1 MTSQSSF
8 RTDLLLH
15 QSQQVRRSQPD
26 DIRTLCE
33 IGRQLAQD
41 GLTQETRN
49 CYRAAVDALRRLIH
63 AGNVNL
69 ALTGEDSIYT
79 AFVNNVEDEQHY
91 YRCFADWKDDL
102 AALGRRF
109 RDPAALSRGGAD
121 QIAFFLHS
129 GHILGHTEVLLK
141 MLESRPRTG
150 QRCVEPRVC
159 ILDRYSPAFV
169 ERCRAAGVEVV
180 PVIDALGPGAPWEAR
195 FLWLRQRFQQDRV
208 GVCVWVSRPTMAAFA
223 LSMRLAPVQIFW
235 ALRFHPVSGPY
246 IDGYITYGAR
256 QERERLIG
264 KQSWK
269 VVPVP
274 LTIATTPVAS
284 DAVAGLRA
292 RFPQRILAGTLAREE
307 KINQP
312 LFLAAVS
319 EILRAN
325 PGAGYVWTGRI
336 EHTGISNHF
345 RTTGVADRCH
355 FVGWVDTSLYAAAL
369 DLFLESF
376 PFGTGVIPYQAL
388 AAGVPL
394 LSYFSKMTVFG
405 VNFWHEFPDGVP
417 RNLERY
423 PILCAGTPEEYVH
436 LGNKIIAD
444 PEFRSQVASR
454 GKQFFEQE
462 LNSLPYYAQR
472 FFDTIHEIARTTL
485 EARARNA
492 RDGPPSTLH
501 GNGSMSGT

>member
-1 MTSQSSF
+1 MTNQNSF
-8 RTDLLLH
+8 HTDLLLR
-15 QSQQVRRSQPD
+15 QLQQVMRFQPD
-26 DIRTLCE
+26 DIETLCE
-33 IGRQLAQD
+33 IGRQLAQR
-41 GLTQETRN
+41 GLTQETRK

-63 AGNVNL
+63 ARNVDR
-69 ALTGEDSIYT
+69 ALMGEESIYT
-79 AFVNNVEDEQHY
+79 AFVKIVEDEQHY

-109 RDPAALSRGGAD
+109 RDPSALSGGGAD

-150 QRCVEPRVC
+150 QRRLEPRIY
-159 ILDRYSPAFV
+159 ILDRYKPDFM
-169 ERCRAAGVEVV
+169 ERCRAVGVEVV
-180 PVIDALGPGAPWEAR
+180 PVIDALGPGALWEAR
-195 FLWLRQRFQQDRV
+195 FLWLRKRFQRDCV
-208 GVCVWVSRPTMAAFA
+208 GVCVWVSYPPMAAFA

-235 ALRFHPVSGPY
+235 ALRFHPISGPY
-246 IDGYITYGAR
+246 IDGYITYGTR

-274 LTIATTPVAS
+274 LTIATTSAAS

-312 LFLAAVS
+312 SFLAAVS

-325 PGAGYVWTGRI
+325 PGVGYVWTGRT
-336 EHTGISNHF
+336 EHPGISNHF

-355 FVGWVDTSLYAAAL
+355 FVGWVDTKLYAAAL

-388 AAGVPL
+388 GAGVAL
-394 LSYFSKMTVFG
+394 LSYFSRMTVFG
-405 VNFWHEFPDGVP
+405 VNFWSDCPDGIP
-417 RNLERY
+417 ENLASY
-423 PILCAGTPEEYVH
+423 PILCARSSEEYVQ
-436 LGNKIIAD
+436 LANKLLTD
-444 PEFRSQVASR
+444 PEYRSQVASR

-462 LNSLPYYAQR
+462 LNNVPQYSER
-472 FFDTIHEIARTTL
+472 FFATINEIAAKTL
-485 EARARNA
+485 ETRAR
-492 RDGPPSTLH
+492 
-501 GNGSMSGT
+501 

>member
-121 QIAFFLHS
+121 QIAYFLHS

-208 GVCVWVSRPTMAAFA
+208 GVCVGVSPHDGCVCPVDAACTGPDFLGLA
-223 LSMRLAPVQIFW
+223 LPSRFRTIHRRLHN
-235 ALRFHPVSGPY
+235 LRRE
-246 IDGYITYGAR
+246 TGAR
-256 QERERLIG
+256 AID
-264 KQSWK
+264 WK
-269 VVPVP
+269 
-274 LTIATTPVAS
+274 
-284 DAVAGLRA
+284 AVMEGR
-292 RFPQRILAGTLAREE
+292 
-307 KINQP
+307 
-312 LFLAAVS
+312 
-319 EILRAN
+319 
-325 PGAGYVWTGRI
+325 PGAADHCHDAGR
-336 EHTGISNHF
+336 F
-345 RTTGVADRCH
+345 
-355 FVGWVDTSLYAAAL
+355 
-369 DLFLESF
+369 
-376 PFGTGVIPYQAL
+376 
-388 AAGVPL
+388 
-394 LSYFSKMTVFG
+394 
-405 VNFWHEFPDGVP
+405 
-417 RNLERY
+417 
-423 PILCAGTPEEYVH
+423 
-436 LGNKIIAD
+436 
-444 PEFRSQVASR
+444 
-454 GKQFFEQE
+454 
-462 LNSLPYYAQR
+462 
-472 FFDTIHEIARTTL
+472 
-485 EARARNA
+485 
-492 RDGPPSTLH
+492 
-501 GNGSMSGT
+501 